1 MPKGVAQLLPI
12 VLLLLFAYIVLIR
25 LPRKRAREVTML
37 QSTLTAGDQVM
48 LTSGIFGRVQALA
61 DDKIEVEISPG
72 VVVTVHR
79 GAIGKIVREDPDDP
93 TDSDDADSDDEGW
106 LSTEVES
113 AGPSQGA
120 TREADPAALAER
132 SDSDGEPN
140 RGAV

>member
-1 MPKGVAQLLPI
+1 LLPI

-48 LTSGIFGRVQALA
+48 LTSGIFGRVQAMA
-61 DDKIEVEISPG
+61 DGDKIEVEISPS

-79 GAIGKIVREDPDDP
+79 GAIGKIVREDPDDVAV
-93 TDSDDADSDDEGW
+93 SEDEGW
-106 LSTEVES
+106 LSTEVE
-113 AGPSQGA
+113 ADGPSQGA
-120 TREADPAALAER
+120 TREPDPAALADQ

>member
-1 MPKGVAQLLPI
+1 VPKGVAQLLPI

-25 LPRKRAREVTML
+25 LPRRRAREVTML

-48 LTSGIFGRVQALA
+48 LTSGIFGRVQAMA

-79 GAIGKIVREDPDDP
+79 GAIGKIVREDPDDG
-93 TDSDDADSDDEGW
+93 ADSDDEGW
-106 LSTEVES
+106 LSTEAES
-113 AGPSQGA
+113 AGPPQGA
-120 TREADPAALAER
+120 TREPDPAALAER